1 MATVTDAVV
10 ELRSA
15 LVVLR
20 DRRDDLNSRLQ
31 VRLAD
36 LDAPRVNRDAVI
48 VAANDRVASA
58 LDDVASIRATKNE
71 IVTRITTVLDA
82 ITLLQSM

>member
-36 LDAPRVNRDAVI
+36 LDAARADRDAVI
-48 VAANDRVASA
+48 LAANDRVASA